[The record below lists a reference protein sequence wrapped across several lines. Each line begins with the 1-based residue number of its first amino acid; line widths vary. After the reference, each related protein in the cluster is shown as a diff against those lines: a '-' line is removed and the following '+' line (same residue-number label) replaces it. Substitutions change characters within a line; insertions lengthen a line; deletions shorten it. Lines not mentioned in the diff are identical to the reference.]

1 MNLLQ
6 LETLLTVVNT
16 GSFSAAARKLGKAQ
30 SAVSTAIS
38 DLEIDLDLQLFD
50 RSGRYPQL
58 TEAGAKILQ
67 QAKLVHMQCNQLKEL
82 AVDLAAG
89 TETCLRLA
97 VDDEGQLPWLAPIL
111 AELAEKFPKL
121 ELQIMFP
128 LLEDLTQLLAD
139 DAADLGIC
147 FQPQSP
153 SEQFLRWPLHQL
165 HFVAAASVSHPLA
178 KLDTVSHT
186 DLQQY
191 RQLMVAG
198 RGKGAEKQRGR
209 LSGQVWWLEGD
220 IAVLAM
226 VEQGIG
232 WAWLP
237 KHVLEQLS
245 IQGSIKILPVDDEG
259 SMLLPVQLELWQ
271 HRNKTTG
278 PAALWLRRRLLSIQ
292 RNEEL
297 QTESLVSF

>member
-1 MNLLQ
+1 MNLQQ
-6 LETLLTVVNT
+6 LETLLMVVNT

-50 RSGRYPQL
+50 RSGRYPVL
-58 TEAGAKILQ
+58 TEAGARILQ
-67 QAKLVHMQCNQLKEL
+67 QAKLVQMQCHQLKEL

-89 TETCLRLA
+89 TETGLRLA

-111 AELAEKFPKL
+111 AELAEQFPQL
-121 ELQIMFP
+121 EVQIVFP

-147 FQPQSP
+147 FQPQSA
-153 SEQFLRWPLHQL
+153 SAQFLRWPLQQL
-165 HFVAAASVSHPLA
+165 RFVAVASVHHPLA
-178 KLDTVSHT
+178 QLTTVSQA

-198 RGKGAEKQRGR
+198 RGKGVEKQRGR

-237 KHVLEQLS
+237 EHVLKQRS
-245 IQGSIKILPVDDEG
+245 IQNSIKCLPIKAEG
-259 SMLLPVQLELWQ
+259 TSLLPMQLELWQ
-271 HRNKTTG
+271 HSNKTAG
-278 PAALWLRRRLLSIQ
+278 PAALWLKRRLLAMS
-292 RNEEL
+292 NN
-297 QTESLVSF
+297 TVSY

>member
-1 MNLLQ
+1 MNLQQ
-6 LETLLTVVNT
+6 LETLLAVVST

-38 DLEIDLDLQLFD
+38 DLEIDLNLQLFD
-50 RSGRYPQL
+50 RTGRYPKL
-58 TEAGAKILQ
+58 TDAGEQILQ

-89 TETCLRLA
+89 TETNLRLA

-111 AELAEKFPKL
+111 AELAQTFPKL
-121 ELQIMFP
+121 EVQVMFP

-139 DAADLGIC
+139 GAADVGIC

-153 SEQFLRWPLHQL
+153 SEQFLRWPLQQL
-165 HFVAAASVSHPLA
+165 HFVAAVSAQHPLA
-178 KLDTVSHT
+178 QADIVTQA

-198 RGKGAEKQRGR
+198 RGTGAEKQRGR

-220 IAVLAM
+220 IAVLAL

-237 KHVLEQLS
+237 AHVLEARRV
-245 IQGSIKILPVDDEG
+245 QGCIKVLTVQDAG
-259 SMLLPVQLELWQ
+259 TQMLPVQLELWQ
-271 HRNKTTG
+271 HRGKTVG
-278 PAALWLRRRLLSIQ
+278 PAALWLRRRLLSI
-292 RNEEL
+292 
-297 QTESLVSF
+297 ESCS

>member
-1 MNLLQ
+1 MNLQQ
-6 LETLLTVVNT
+6 LETLLMVVNT

-30 SAVSTAIS
+30 SAISAAIS

-50 RSGRYPQL
+50 RSGRYPVL
-58 TEAGAKILQ
+58 TDAGARILQ
-67 QAKLVHMQCNQLKEL
+67 QAKLVQMQCHQLKEL

-111 AELAEKFPKL
+111 AELAEQFPQL
-121 ELQIMFP
+121 EVQILFP
-128 LLEDLTQLLAD
+128 LLEDLTELLAD
-139 DAADLGIC
+139 DGADLGIC

-153 SEQFLRWPLHQL
+153 SAQFLRWPLRQL
-165 HFVAAASVSHPLA
+165 HFVAVASVHHPLA
-178 KLDTVSHT
+178 QLAVVSQA

-198 RGKGAEKQRGR
+198 RGEGVEKQRGR
-209 LSGQVWWLEGD
+209 LSSQVWWLEGD

-237 KHVLEQLS
+237 EHVLKQRS
-245 IQGSIKILPVDDEG
+245 VQTSIKRLPIQHEG
-259 SMLLPVQLELWQ
+259 TRLLPVQLELWQ
-271 HRNKTTG
+271 HSNKTAG
-278 PAALWLRRRLLSIQ
+278 PAALWLRRRLLAK
-292 RNEEL
+292 
-297 QTESLVSF
+297 

>member
-1 MNLLQ
+1 MNLQQ
-6 LETLLTVVNT
+6 LETLLAVVST

-50 RSGRYPQL
+50 RSGRYPKL
-58 TEAGAKILQ
+58 TDAGVQILQ

-89 TETCLRLA
+89 TETNLRLA

-111 AELAEKFPKL
+111 AELAQTFPKL
-121 ELQIMFP
+121 EVQIMFP

-139 DAADLGIC
+139 GTADLGIC
-147 FQPQSP
+147 FQPQSA
-153 SEQFLRWPLHQL
+153 SEQFLRWPLQQL
-165 HFVAAASVSHPLA
+165 RFVAAVSVQHPLA
-178 KLDTVSHT
+178 QLDIVSPA

-198 RGKGAEKQRGR
+198 RGKSAEKQRGR

-237 KHVLEQLS
+237 AHVLEPRHLQGNMKVLS
-245 IQGSIKILPVDDEG
+245 VQDAGTQ
-259 SMLLPVQLELWQ
+259 MLPVQLELWQ
-271 HRNKTTG
+271 HRSKTPG
-278 PAALWLRRRLLSIQ
+278 PAALWLRRRLLS
-292 RNEEL
+292 
-297 QTESLVSF
+297 V